1 MWKNKTKHDHNLSV
15 KRIDILFTLSGIAFT
30 LIATMFFLIE
40 IFQIEQRNVM
50 SGQWVSL
57 VRDGIF
63 IGIVLYLIYGGLVYQ
78 ITRLGYLRR
87 RFRHIPASRD
97 DIENIFERPAPY
109 LTILVPSFKEEER
122 IIKQTLMSA
131 ALQNYPHKKV
141 VLLIDDPP
149 FPDNHSDAL
158 RLERTRS
165 LPDSVLSLL
174 EKPAKRFNDEL
185 REYRLRNEAGYMD
198 VEKETGKIIELYA
211 EADAWFDKELSD
223 FEVTDH
229 TDALFREKILEK
241 TRNSLLVRIGNF
253 KQRLQKAEETAP
265 SLEIFRLY
273 RLLAAIFSV
282 EMTSFERKKYINLS
296 HEPNKAMNLN
306 SYISL
311 MGKNLK
317 VVKIEENLHLI
328 ESYQMRP
335 NFSVPD
341 SEYIITLDADS
352 LLLSDYALRL
362 IHVMEKPDNNM
373 IAIAQTPYSAVPNAQ
388 SLERIAGA
396 TTDIQY
402 IIHQG
407 FTMHNATYW
416 VGANALL
423 RKTALDDIVTSGIE
437 RGFPIK
443 RYIQDRTVI
452 EDTES
457 TIDLV
462 ARGWKLFNYPDRLSY
477 SATPPD
483 FGSLII
489 QRRRWANG
497 GLIILPKLLQYLI
510 SKPYRFG
517 KLAEGFL
524 RFHYLTSLAAVNF
537 GILALISISLAENI
551 FNFWLPL
558 SALPY
563 FVLYSRDLAQIGYRF
578 SDVFRVYALNL
589 MLIPV
594 NLGGVLKSLQ
604 QSFTGI
610 KIPFGRTPKV
620 KGRVT
625 TALFYLVFE
634 YIMLILWSVGA
645 VVDLGMGY
653 WIHGIFAVMNTGFL
667 FYAIKN
673 YMGFKESGEDLKLGL
688 SKWRQ
693 QLATRKKHATA
704 RVRPPFQPEAT
715 RYFQQFS
722 IDRRVSID
730 NMDNKYYRRAT
741 DINKEYEIFS
751 SKNESL

>member
-1 MWKNKTKHDHNLSV
+1 MLIRSYINMFNKNQYHAPSKIAVFL
-15 KRIDILFTLSGIAFT
+15 TLSGIAFT
-30 LIATMFFLIE
+30 LIATTLFSIE
-40 IFQIEQRNVM
+40 VFKIEKGNFT
-50 SGQWVSL
+50 SGQWFPL
-57 VRDGIF
+57 LRDGIF

-78 ITRLGYLRR
+78 ITRIGYLRR
-87 RFRHIPASRD
+87 RFRHIPASRED
-97 DIENIFERPAPY
+97 MEKIFDKPSPS
-109 LTILVPSFKEEER
+109 LTILVPSYKEEER

-131 ALQNYPHKKV
+131 AIQNYPNKRV

-149 FPDNHSDAL
+149 VPDNHPDAL
-158 RLERTRS
+158 RLKRTRS

-174 EKPAKRFNDEL
+174 EKPAERFNNEL
-185 REYRLRNEAGYMD
+185 KKYSLRNKAGCMD
-198 VEKETGKIIELYA
+198 IEKEKDKITGLYA
-211 EADAWFDKELSD
+211 EAIAWFDKEISG
-223 FEVTDH
+223 FEVEDH
-229 TDALFREKILEK
+229 TDALFKERILK
-241 TRNSLLVRIGNF
+241 GARNSLKDRIESF
-253 KQRLQKAEETAP
+253 KQQPLK
-265 SLEIFRLY
+265 SDGLDSCHEIFKLY
-273 RLLAAIFSV
+273 KLLVAMFSV
-282 EMTSFERKKYINLS
+282 EMTSFERKQYLNLS
-296 HEPNKAMNLN
+296 HEQNKAMNLN

-311 MGKNLK
+311 MGKKLK
-317 VVKIEENLHLI
+317 TVKLEGNLHLI
-328 ESYQMRP
+328 ESYHMP
-335 NFSVPD
+335 PDFSVPD

-352 LLLSDYALRL
+352 LLLPEYALRL
-362 IHVMEKPDNNM
+362 IHIMEKPGNNKL
-373 IAIAQTPYSAVPNAQ
+373 AIAQTPYSAVPNAH

-423 RKTALDDIVTSGIE
+423 RKTALEDIATSNIE
-437 RGFPIK
+437 RGFPVK

-462 ARGWKLFNYPDRLSY
+462 ARGWRLFNYPERLSY

-497 GLIILPKLLQYLI
+497 GLIILPKMLKYMI
-510 SKPYRFG
+510 SRPYKFS
-517 KLAEGFL
+517 KFAEGFL
-524 RFHYLTSLAAVNF
+524 RFHYLTSLAVVSF
-537 GILALISISLAENI
+537 GLLALMSVSLAENI

-563 FVLYSRDLAQIGYRF
+563 FVFYSRDLVQTGYRF

-594 NLGGVLKSLQ
+594 NLGGVLKSLRQ
-604 QSFTGI
+604 GFTGM

-634 YIMLILWSVGA
+634 YTMLIVWSAEA
-645 VVDLGMGY
+645 VDDLASGY
-653 WIHGIFAVMNTGFL
+653 WVHGIFATLNSGFL
-667 FYAIKN
+667 FYAVKN
-673 YMGFKESGEDLKLGL
+673 FMGFKESMEDLKLGF

-693 QLATRKKHATA
+693 RLTAGKEPATA
-704 RVRPPFQPEAT
+704 PVKPALQMENIGHFQH
-715 RYFQQFS
+715 FS
-722 IDRRVSID
+722 VDSMNNKHYYGTDKSIRGHETVLS
-730 NMDNKYYRRAT
+730 K
-741 DINKEYEIFS
+741 KEII
-751 SKNESL
+751 